1 VAAITTTWT
10 LNAAITELWNNYLF
24 VIADAAVL
32 ANLQKGQGVTSITYA
47 NPAATPGV
55 GGNKILSLV
64 YRSASNKVRF
74 SDAPGFTLTGVLVID
89 AAGTLVKPFNA
100 GNNNGN
106 IVFNDPTLTVDQIN
120 KQCFDKVVWN
130 KQCEYSKD
138 VLAYLNRILF
148 GYISSH
154 SKIECLKNKKR
165 TLEILH
171 AYDTRDIANNTT
183 VYNTLTYTQI
193 KKLLDS

>member
-1 VAAITTTWT
+1 MATITTAWT
-10 LNAAITELWNNYLF
+10 LNAGITELWNSYIF
-24 VIADAAVL
+24 VITDTAVL
-32 ANLQKGQGVTSITYA
+32 AKLQKDQGVTSITFTNA
-47 NPAATPGV
+47 AATPGV

-74 SDAPGFTLTGVLVID
+74 SDAPSFTLTGVLVID

-100 GNNNGN
+100 SNNSGN
-106 IVFNDPTLTVDQIN
+106 IVFNDPTLTVDEIN
-120 KQCFDKVVWN
+120 KQCFDKIVWN

-138 VLAYLNRILF
+138 VLAYLNRTLF
-148 GYISSH
+148 GYISSS
-154 SKIECLKNKKR
+154 SKIETLKNKKR

-183 VYNTLTYTQI
+183 IYNTLTYTQI
-193 KKLLDS
+193 KKLLES